1 MLRVSY
7 REVSGT
13 TSAMHMSDGI
23 VDAPTSVLFAV
34 IAIAALGFAA
44 RRARA
49 ELDERAAPMAGL
61 VAAFIFAV
69 QMVNFPIL
77 PGVSGHLL
85 GGALAAIL
93 VGPYVGALC
102 VAIVLIVQAL
112 LFADGGLTALG
123 TNITNMALIGV
134 AAGYLVARR
143 SLPRAP
149 RRGGMGA
156 VAFVAALLG
165 TISAAM
171 GFVVQYAIGG
181 AAGSSVGAVTW
192 YMLVTHTLIGIGEG
206 IVTAITVVAVVNARP
221 DLVYLL
227 RATDRRATPR
237 AALSANGF
245 LFGFA
250 AVAVLVAGL
259 LSYVASSRPDGLD
272 ATTQRGCTVVE
283 VDGTEELHGEC
294 IAQNAESHALADSP
308 LADYTIGGDD
318 RLTGIAGVLGVAAA
332 FAALFAV
339 VRLVRAGRS
348 ERQRA
353 ERVSETGSASPEP
366 EST

>member
-1 MLRVSY
+1 MGVND
-7 REVSGT
+7 T
-13 TSAMHMSDGI
+13 TLAMHMSDGI
-23 VDAPTSVLFAV
+23 VDAPTSLIFAV
-34 IAIAALGFAA
+34 VALAGLGYAVW
-44 RRARA
+44 RARA

-134 AAGYLVARR
+134 TVGYFLARR
-143 SLPRAP
+143 LLPVLAK
-149 RRGGMGA
+149 RGGVGV

-165 TISAAM
+165 TICAAM
-171 GFVVQYAIGG
+171 GFVVEYAIGG
-181 AAGSSVGAVTW
+181 AAGSTVGTVAW
-192 YMLVTHTLIGIGEG
+192 YMFATHALIGVGEG
-206 IVTAITVVAVVNARP
+206 IITAITVVAVVNARP

-227 RATDRRATPR
+227 RATERARRSPR
-237 AALSANGF
+237 RVALSTNGF

-250 AVAVLVAGL
+250 AVALLVAGV
-259 LSYVASSRPDGLD
+259 LSYAASSHPDGLD

-283 VDGTEELHGEC
+283 VGGAEELRGEC
-294 IAQNAESHALADSP
+294 IARNARDHALAHSP
-308 LADYTIGGDD
+308 LADYTVDGDD

-339 VRLVRAGRS
+339 VRVIRAGNSR
-348 ERQRA
+348 RA
-353 ERVSETGSASPEP
+353 TSVSPGSSLPEP